1 MRFMMIVLPNIPTD
15 SDYAPDAEA
24 AARMGRY
31 NEQLSQAGVL
41 LSLDGLQPT
50 SEGTLISF
58 SGGAPSVTDG
68 PFAESKELI
77 GGYWMIDVASREEAV
92 QWATRAPMEDGD
104 RIEVR
109 RVFEL
114 EDHAEDVQSATEL
127 SSQPPEQTRAGS

>member
-15 SDYAPDAEA
+15 RDYTPDAEA
-24 AARMGRY
+24 AARMGSY

-50 SEGTLISF
+50 SEGALISF
-58 SGGAPSVTDG
+58 PGGKASVTDG

-92 QWATRAPMEDGD
+92 QWATRAPMQDGD

-127 SSQPPEQTRAGS
+127 SSQPPDQTRARS